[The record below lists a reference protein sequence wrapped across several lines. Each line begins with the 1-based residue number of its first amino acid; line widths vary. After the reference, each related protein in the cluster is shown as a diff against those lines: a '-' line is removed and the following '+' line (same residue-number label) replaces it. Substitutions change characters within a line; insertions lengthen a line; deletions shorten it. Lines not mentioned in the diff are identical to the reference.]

1 MAESKGCAKAFRR
14 VTRGWAETTCS
25 PECEPS
31 NMRDCVATLGDY
43 FTGIRER
50 GHTCSASSTIAFV
63 DVQPTA
69 TGPGFRSL
77 RDQPGTDWESPLRA
91 GFKISSPLSCTAQK
105 PLPAEC
111 FSYFLAAPALEAAS
125 AYFLVKRSTRP
136 AVSTSFCFPVKNG
149 WQFEQI
155 STRSM
160 SPLMVERVWNVWPQ
174 AQCTVT
180 G

>member
-1 MAESKGCAKAFRR
+1 MKLHCTRAEELRKSKGARR
-14 VTRGWAETTCS
+14 ERKDNAETLRGAEMRGESAEKIKVLKQSERKTGQLLRQDGDKQEGLS
-25 PECEPS
+25 PVDP
-31 NMRDCVATLGDY
+31 AQLY
-43 FTGIRER
+43 FF
-50 GHTCSASSTIAFV
+50 AAA
-63 DVQPTA
+63 D
-69 TGPGFRSL
+69 
-77 RDQPGTDWESPLRA
+77 
-91 GFKISSPLSCTAQK
+91 
-105 PLPAEC
+105 
-111 FSYFLAAPALEAAS
+111 LAAAS

-136 AVSTSFCFPVKNG
+136 AVSISFCLPVKNG

>member
-1 MAESKGCAKAFRR
+1 MPEKNKVWDKPNRLSHGSVQLARKRHAQGCP
-14 VTRGWAETTCS
+14 C
-25 PECEPS
+25 
-31 NMRDCVATLGDY
+31 
-43 FTGIRER
+43 
-50 GHTCSASSTIAFV
+50 
-63 DVQPTA
+63 
-69 TGPGFRSL
+69 
-77 RDQPGTDWESPLRA
+77 
-91 GFKISSPLSCTAQK
+91 
-105 PLPAEC
+105 
-111 FSYFLAAPALEAAS
+111 YFLAPPALEAAS

-136 AVSTSFCFPVKNG
+136 AVSTSFCLPVKNG